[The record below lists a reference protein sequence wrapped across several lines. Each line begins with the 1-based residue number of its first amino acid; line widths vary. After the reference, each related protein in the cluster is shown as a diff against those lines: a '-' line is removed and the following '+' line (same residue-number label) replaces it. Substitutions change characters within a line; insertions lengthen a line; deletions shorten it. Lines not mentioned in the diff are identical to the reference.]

1 MRKIVLF
8 LLALAMMTMLCCCIK
23 DGTTLG
29 EKNSAET
36 SDVAASANN
45 DVTTTADAD
54 ATGSGD
60 KETTTS
66 PLETGTTSP
75 DPENDSNW
83 TDNY

>member
-23 DGTTLG
+23 DGAALG

-36 SDVAASANN
+36 SDVATSANEN
-45 DVTTTADAD
+45 ATTVDAD